1 MYHFINYAD
10 LGCLIEKIDGC
21 EYNPE
26 NYSSITKVV

>member
-1 MYHFINYAD
+1 MYHFRNYAD

-26 NYSSITKVV
+26 NSSITKVV